1 MSRTFTVAGTSNLN
15 GVVTYRFA
23 SSTAKARKAVLERD
37 NHTDVN
43 LIDLPNPM
51 SKDDAI
57 AHLNSIGITAVLPK
71 TGRTPNAKTT
81 EAAAQELLD
90 AVNESVAADTAAPV
104 ETPAENVV
112 AEDIAFL
119 TTMNQG

>member
-71 TGRTPNAKTT
+71 TGRTPKAKTT
-81 EAAAQELLD
+81 ETVEAGAKALLD
-90 AVNESVAADTAAPV
+90 AVADV
-104 ETPAENVV
+104 PAEAPAEEAVV
-112 AEDIAFL
+112 EEDVAFL
-119 TTMNQG
+119 TNMQAG